1 MLVSSAGFPWR
12 LAGTGA
18 LLALGLGLL
27 AASEL
32 RSGRLR
38 IRSMPCTPRLARG
51 LVAAT
56 ALCLACASYV
66 SWQAALCEQ
75 KIVRAVS
82 LGLAISASGDALN
95 PKWNADKAN
104 MLELMREGIA
114 INPHYRKLTPLLADE
129 LADWGDWKNAIWI
142 WESVLASRPHVTA
155 ILSNLA
161 RAHLHLNQLAQ
172 AQGYWERARRL
183 QPQARAVRTLEVILL
198 YRGGQEEQALQRIR
212 PLLQD
217 DRPDLDVL
225 SIAYEFGRKHQDPEL
240 AIQALTLRRQHW
252 PEYAV
257 DSSLKLGHLYA
268 QLGKPAEALAAY
280 RTALAATPE
289 VLKEAVR
296 QRIPAALRDAL

>member
-1 MLVSSAGFPWR
+1 
-12 LAGTGA
+12 
-18 LLALGLGLL
+18 
-27 AASEL
+27 
-32 RSGRLR
+32 
-38 IRSMPCTPRLARG
+38 
-51 LVAAT
+51 
-56 ALCLACASYV
+56 
-66 SWQAALCEQ
+66 
-75 KIVRAVS
+75 
-82 LGLAISASGDALN
+82 
-95 PKWNADKAN
+95 
-104 MLELMREGIA
+104 
-114 INPHYRKLTPLLADE
+114 
-129 LADWGDWKNAIWI
+129 
-142 WESVLASRPHVTA
+142 
-155 ILSNLA
+155 
-161 RAHLHLNQLAQ
+161 
-172 AQGYWERARRL
+172 L